1 MLISLALTG
10 CGMVQYNDSKTV
22 STQSDAWYGL
32 DNFRKQ
38 LIMYVSSMVNLKQ
51 YIHIVQT

>member
-51 YIHIVQT
+51 YIHIVLT